1 MENFFRSIDAAVNWL
16 TKPEILLPFTVI
28 LLIASMKWARVW
40 TRPPVAL
47 AITAFG
53 LVFFVYAFLDWPG
66 VSHEQFRESMTKADN
81 IPIALI
87 IGLIFFFYWLALRK
101 GVINDERA
109 RQGKPPL
116 EAAER
121 SRKVLVWPDL
131 VYTELIAM
139 IACTVFLIVWSIYIK
154 APIEEPANAARTPNP
169 SKAPWYFLGL
179 QELLV
184 YFDPWLAG
192 VVVPGTIIL
201 GLVAIPYVDRNP
213 KGSGYYTLD
222 ERKMA
227 IFVFLFGFFV
237 LWVVQMFIGT
247 FLRGPGWNFFGLF
260 ETWDTAKVENLGNI
274 DVSEI
279 FYVNMLG
286 WTVEPK
292 HWFLREL
299 PGMLLVIGYLT
310 IFPLI
315 IARTVG
321 RNMFRELGAIRFGVV
336 VNLGLFMLA
345 VPIKMVLRWLFNLK
359 YVVNLDEI
367 LLNI

>member
-1 MENFFRSIDAAVNWL
+1 VESLFRSIDAAVNWL
-16 TKPEILLPFTVI
+16 TKPEILITGMVVV
-28 LLIASMKWARVW
+28 LLASMKWARIW
-40 TRPPVAL
+40 TRTPVVL
-47 AITAFG
+47 AIAVFG
-53 LVFFVYAFLDWPG
+53 LVGFVYSFLDWPG
-66 VSHEQFRESMTKADN
+66 VSHQSFRDSMTKADN
-81 IPIALI
+81 IPIAMIVATL
-87 IGLIFFFYWLALRK
+87 FFFYWLSLKKA
-101 GVINDERA
+101 VENDERA
-109 RQGKPPL
+109 KRGDPPL
-116 EAAER
+116 EAVEKN
-121 SRKVLVWPDL
+121 RKVLVWPDL

-139 IACTVFLIVWSIYIK
+139 VACTVFLLLWSIYIK

-192 VVVPGTIIL
+192 VAVPGTIIL
-201 GLVAIPYVDRNP
+201 GLVVIPYVDRNP
-213 KGSGYYTLD
+213 KGNGYFTLD

-237 LWVVQMFIGT
+237 LWVAQMFIGT
-247 FLRGPGWNFFGLF
+247 FLRGPGWNFFGLY
-260 ETWDTAKVENLGNI
+260 ETWDVRKVEDLGNI

-286 WTVEPK
+286 RPVEPE
-292 HWFLREL
+292 HWLPREL
-299 PGMLLVIGYLT
+299 PGILLVLGYLT
-310 IFPLI
+310 VFPLV

-321 RNMFRELGAIRFGVV
+321 RKMFRELGAIRFGIVI
-336 VNLGLFMLA
+336 NLALVMLA
-345 VPIKMVLRWLFNLK
+345 VPLKMIARWLFNLK